1 MDHRMKRPVQMLCNK
16 CIHTHYTIQCHDDNT
31 FRSYID
37 HTLSIFSCSA
47 GIDPDRENV
56 HFQCLANHG
65 YDIAI
70 IALLHL
76 DESMV
81 RPHLEY
87 ASQVWDPY
95 LQKDIKL
102 LKGVQNFAL
111 RICSKNYDSSYEDL
125 LDTSQL
131 PKLSTRHYFSRLFMT
146 PTIFLQMSLYP
157 CPPHCAMQSYSYMYR
172 QPFAYTKSSFYSFVP
187 PSISDWN
194 ALPIY
199 VTNATS
205 ASFKNAF
212 TFISLT
218 VMLALFVILFVTLKL
233 EYFSLAMLIPCFF
246 FFFLRKLPYK
256 KFSLKE
262 FCMTE
267 ISSGENKF
275 GGGEGARH

>member
-1 MDHRMKRPVQMLCNK
+1 
-16 CIHTHYTIQCHDDNT
+16 
-31 FRSYID
+31 
-37 HTLSIFSCSA
+37 
-47 GIDPDRENV
+47 
-56 HFQCLANHG
+56 
-65 YDIAI
+65 
-70 IALLHL
+70 
-76 DESMV
+76 
-81 RPHLEY
+81 
-87 ASQVWDPY
+87 
-95 LQKDIKL
+95 
-102 LKGVQNFAL
+102 
-111 RICSKNYDSSYEDL
+111 
-125 LDTSQL
+125 
-131 PKLSTRHYFSRLFMT
+131 MT

-187 PSISDWN
+187 PTISDWN
-194 ALPIY
+194 ASPIY

-233 EYFSLAMLIPCFF
+233 EYIFISYAYPLLSF